1 MLSKHR
7 VGGGG
12 IKSKRYIHSYNTSSL
27 FLVEKKKMKSIRI
40 EMNRESGKC
49 AHRKNNHG
57 KSRQVPLFNPSGSFP
72 VSLSLFLSL
81 SLSLSLSASKL
92 KINPVSHPSSLGAPP
107 TSQAGRYICVLT
119 LMYRNS
125 FLVLFNAV
133 LVRIPI
139 AQKPRG
145 VTLNAS
151 RVVKRGPTMIDDP
164 RFVMQVERR
173 RVMRRISPI
182 LLF

>member
-27 FLVEKKKMKSIRI
+27 FLVEKKKEMKSIRI

-72 VSLSLFLSL
+72 L

-107 TSQAGRYICVLT
+107 TNQAGRYICVLT

-145 VTLNAS
+145 VTLAMY
-151 RVVKRGPTMIDDP
+151 RA
-164 RFVMQVERR
+164 
-173 RVMRRISPI
+173 
-182 LLF
+182 L

>member
-1 MLSKHR
+1 
-7 VGGGG
+7 
-12 IKSKRYIHSYNTSSL
+12 
-27 FLVEKKKMKSIRI
+27 MKSIRI

-72 VSLSLFLSL
+72 LSLSLF
-81 SLSLSLSASKL
+81 LSLSLSASKL

-119 LMYRNS
+119 LMYHNS

-145 VTLNAS
+145 VTLNVS